1 MHARLFKLTLGPGA
15 RDVATGIA
23 DKAAPIYKTL
33 DGFVSVTF
41 LIFDEEAGSYGSLSV
56 WKSEAAADA
65 AADKLNPWLAE
76 NYGSKLKGPP
86 EVQMAE
92 VYEPA

>member
-1 MHARLFKLTLGPGA
+1 MHARLSKIFLGPGA

-23 DKAAPIYKTL
+23 DKAASIYKSI

-41 LIFDEEAGSYGSLSV
+41 LIFDEAAGSYGSLSV
-56 WKSEAAADA
+56 WKSKAAADA
-65 AADKLNPWLAE
+65 AAEKLNPWLAQAV
-76 NYGSKLKGPP
+76 GDKPRAPP
-86 EVQMAE
+86 EVQLAE